1 MIPTPPSNCAGKLL
15 SRTSPPAQFG
25 WWAAVVVLGLA
36 VLAGCAS
43 EDDSTTTAAP
53 ATTTTSTAPSTTT
66 STAPS
71 TTSTTAPDDRT
82 WPGDTW
88 ETVTPADAGLD
99 PVALDEMAAAA
110 ERGGSQCL
118 VVTHEGAVVGEWY
131 WEGFTADTEREV
143 YSVTK
148 SITSTL
154 VGIAQDRGL
163 LDIDEPASTYIEE
176 WRGTQSEGVTI
187 RNLLSNDSGRFQD
200 FATDYLAMAV
210 QAEDK
215 TAFSIALDQ
224 QFPPGTEWV
233 YNNAAIQTLEAVLEQ
248 ATGGPVGD
256 FAREA
261 LFDPLG
267 MSSSIITDA
276 AGNTLT
282 FMGAQASCLD
292 LARFGL
298 LFLRDG
304 EWDGDQIVSAE
315 WVAEATSPSQELNPG
330 YGYLWWLNRDGGT
343 GAAAG
348 DGEVPADGGVVRSYA
363 ALGLH
368 DQLLGVLPD
377 DQVVATRL
385 GGERGPDGASF
396 GLGELA
402 AGVEQALGGTSGQ
415 G

>member
-1 MIPTPPSNCAGKLL
+1 MTPPPQANCAGKLV
-15 SRTSPPAQFG
+15 SRTSFPAQFG
-25 WWAAVVVLGLA
+25 WLAAVVVLGL
-36 VLAGCAS
+36 VLLAGCAS
-43 EDDSTTTAAP
+43 GDDEATTAAP
-53 ATTTTSTAPSTTT
+53 AGDSGD
-66 STAPS
+66 S
-71 TTSTTAPDDRT
+71 TTSTTAPTTTTSTPTTTSTVPTTTSTTAPPDERT
-82 WPGDTW
+82 WPGATW

-143 YSVTK
+143 FSVTK

-176 WRGTQSEGVTI
+176 WRGTPSEGITI

-233 YNNAAIQTLEAVLEQ
+233 YNNAAIQTLEAVLEV
-248 ATGGPVGD
+248 ATGVAVDD
-256 FAREA
+256 FARET
-261 LFDPLG
+261 LFEPLG
-267 MSSSIITDA
+267 MSSSIISDA

-304 EWDGDQIVSAE
+304 EWDGDQVVSAE

-330 YGYLWWLNRDGGT
+330 YGYLWWLDDDG
-343 GAAAG
+343 
-348 DGEVPADGGVVRSYA
+348 YA

-368 DQLLGVLPD
+368 NQLLGVLPD
-377 DQVVATRL
+377 DEVVAARL
-385 GGERGPDGASF
+385 GGERGTDGSSF

-402 AGVEQALGGTSGQ
+402 AGVQQALGETPGQ